1 MDKLVEECSENL
13 YENETLDIIPLET
26 IPLNAIPLNVYK
38 KVCNFCVVY
47 IVLLVVFLTAGICI
61 CCDFIFLLVFKKR

>member
-47 IVLLVVFLTAGICI
+47 IVLLVFLTAGICI